1 VTIPSGT
8 KLGRYEIRS
17 QIGAGGMGEV
27 YLAED
32 AQLRRRVALKILPV
46 DLASN
51 QDRMRRFIQEAQ
63 AAAALNHP
71 NIAHIYEIGTGPT
84 TGSPSGR
91 PTWGGAVRD
100 SSDASRTTGD
110 ETHFIAME
118 FIDGLTLRELI
129 HGRQTELSKLLRY
142 LQHAAEGLAKAHAA
156 GIVHRDLKPDN
167 IMITRD
173 GHAKILDFGLAKL
186 IEPQTYSGQQRGH
199 PGGLQDDQASSGVDT
214 AILQQHSTPGAVIG
228 TIGYM
233 SPEQAQ
239 GKTEEIDH
247 RSDIFSFGCI
257 LFEAATWRRAF
268 EGKDAID
275 SLNKI
280 IREPVTPI
288 SNFNPAAPAD
298 LQRIVR
304 RCLAKDREDRYQTI
318 KDVAIELRELRRELE
333 VAGVDTTVPPA
344 KSETTTSP
352 DAEIKTVE
360 SGGAQTGSAS
370 GSIPAPASSAEYIV
384 SRIKQH
390 KLAAVF
396 TLLVLIAGA
405 VGLGLYPHA
414 RNTEVAIE
422 SIAVLP
428 FENRS
433 NDPDADY
440 ISDGITESIN
450 NSLTR
455 LPNLKVIPHS
465 VAFHYKGKPMEAQ
478 KFGDEL
484 HVNAVLIGR
493 VVQHGDNLTVSV
505 ELDDVR
511 NGKQLWG
518 EQYSRRLAD
527 LLAVKS
533 DIAREVSQRLR
544 SQLSGEEQQK
554 LTRGSTE
561 NPEAYQLYLKGNY
574 YTSKFTNEGFRKGI
588 DYFNQAIAIDPNYAL
603 AYSGLAFNYNN
614 AGDWMTPPRE
624 AAPKAKDA
632 AKRALAI
639 DDTLADAH
647 LSLATSAHWYDWD
660 WATAEREF
668 KRAIELNPND
678 PRPHGYY
685 SWYLATMGRTDQA
698 LAEAKQGQQ
707 LDSVSLEANLFV
719 GSILVFSRQYD
730 QAIEQLRSGIEL
742 DPTYWYA
749 HDFLGRA
756 YEQKGRMPEAIAE
769 FQRAVE
775 LEKDN
780 AENWSNLGHAYALSG
795 KRSEAQKIIDQ
806 LKELSAHSYVAPYNF
821 AAIYAGL
828 GDKDQAFAWLD
839 RAYADRSGF
848 LAFYFKTDAH
858 MDSLRSDPRF
868 AELLRRVGLPQ

>member
-1 VTIPSGT
+1 MV
-8 KLGRYEIRS
+8 
-17 QIGAGGMGEV
+17 
-27 YLAED
+27 
-32 AQLRRRVALKILPV
+32 
-46 DLASN
+46 
-51 QDRMRRFIQEAQ
+51 
-63 AAAALNHP
+63 HP
-71 NIAHIYEIGTGPT
+71 NIAQIFEIGEDDG
-84 TGSPSGR
+84 
-91 PTWGGAVRD
+91 
-100 SSDASRTTGD
+100 
-110 ETHFIAME
+110 THFIAME
-118 FIDGLTLRELI
+118 FVDGVTLRQKI
-129 HGRQTELSKLLRY
+129 HGERIELGKLLRH
-142 LQHAAEGLAKAHAA
+142 LQHVAEGLAKAHAA

-167 IMITRD
+167 IMITRE

-186 IEPQTYSGQQRGH
+186 IEPQDRV
-199 PGGLQDDQASSGVDT
+199 PASSDGSSDVAT
-214 AILQQHSTPGAVIG
+214 AILPQYSTPGAVIG
-228 TIGYM
+228 TVGYM

-239 GKTEEIDH
+239 GKTNEIDQ
-247 RSDIFSFGCI
+247 RSDVFSFGCI
-257 LFEAATWRRAF
+257 LFEAVTGHKAF
-268 EGKDAID
+268 DGKDAID
-275 SLNKI
+275 VLNKI
-280 IREPVTPI
+280 IREPVSPI
-288 SNFNPAAPAD
+288 SEFRPDAPNH
-298 LQRIVR
+298 LQRVVR

-318 KDVAIELRELRRELE
+318 RDVAIELRDLRHELE
-333 VAGVDTTVPPA
+333 GTGVDTTMPPA
-344 KSETTTSP
+344 KAETTTGP

-360 SGGAQTGSAS
+360 SGGAQTGSAP
-370 GSIPAPASSAEYIV
+370 GSISAPASSAEYIV
-384 SRIKQH
+384 TGIREH
-390 KLAAVF
+390 KLAAVI
-396 TLLVLIAGA
+396 TLLVLIIGA
-405 VGLGLYPHA
+405 VGLGFYLHA

-433 NDPDADY
+433 NDADADY

-465 VAFHYKGKPMEAQ
+465 VAFHYKGKPMDAQ

-493 VVQHGDNLTVSV
+493 VAQRGDNLTISV

-511 NGKQLWG
+511 NAKQIWG
-518 EQYSRRLAD
+518 EQYNRKLAD

-561 NPEAYQLYLKGNY
+561 NAEAYQLYLKGNY

-588 DYFNQAIAIDPNYAL
+588 DYFNQAIAADPNYAL

-632 AKRALAI
+632 ARRALAI

-647 LSLATSAHWYDWD
+647 LSLATTAHWYEWD

-685 SWYLATMGRTDQA
+685 SWYLATMGRADQA
-698 LAEAKQGQQ
+698 LAEAKRGQQ
-707 LDSVSLEANLFV
+707 LDPVSLEANLFV

-756 YEQKGRMPEAIAE
+756 YEQKGRLLEAIAE

-780 AENWSNLGHAYALSG
+780 AENWANLGHAYALSG
-795 KRSEAQKIIDQ
+795 KRAEAQRIIDH
-806 LKELSAHSYVAPYNF
+806 LSEVSAHSYVAPYNF
-821 AAIYAGL
+821 AVIYAGL
-828 GDKDQAFAWLD
+828 GDKEQAFAWLD
-839 RAYADRSGF
+839 RAYTDRSGF
-848 LAFYFKTDAH
+848 LAFYFNTDAH
-858 MDSLRSDPRF
+858 MDSLRSDPHF
-868 AELLRRVGLPQ
+868 ADLLRRVGLPQ